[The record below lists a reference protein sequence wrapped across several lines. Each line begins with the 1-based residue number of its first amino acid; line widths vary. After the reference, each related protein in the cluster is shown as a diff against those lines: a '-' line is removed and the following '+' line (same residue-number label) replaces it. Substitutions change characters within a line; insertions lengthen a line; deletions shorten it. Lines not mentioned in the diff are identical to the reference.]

1 MVGHIFRF
9 NPGVLRLK
17 EEIKKGTFGKIYFMY
32 GSRMGLMTPR
42 DDCGVVF
49 DFALHDID
57 TFCFLLDDQPIEV
70 NTVTNSYTK
79 SKFEDVG
86 FISLK
91 FNNNILAN
99 VVVSWLSPVKVREL
113 WLVGEKKSAKLDY
126 LTQELEVFDR
136 GIIEEKFDEKYDS
149 FGAFKLITK
158 QGDDLKLNIKNKE
171 PLKEEILHFID
182 CVVNNKKPITDGSV
196 GVEIVRIIEKALR

>member
-1 MVGHIFRF
+1 MLNVGVIGAGVWGKNHIRIFSEVEDANLVKIADLNEKNMNGMSNTFKIKTTTDYKEILNDSEIEAVSICTPASTHYKIIKEALESGKHVLVEKPLTLNSKEGEELVELAKNKNKILMVGHIFRF

-86 FISLK
+86 FI
-91 FNNNILAN
+91 
-99 VVVSWLSPVKVREL
+99 
-113 WLVGEKKSAKLDY
+113 
-126 LTQELEVFDR
+126 
-136 GIIEEKFDEKYDS
+136 
-149 FGAFKLITK
+149 
-158 QGDDLKLNIKNKE
+158 
-171 PLKEEILHFID
+171 
-182 CVVNNKKPITDGSV
+182 
-196 GVEIVRIIEKALR
+196 